1 MEKLFVVT
9 DQNGKLVC
17 ESENDSIE
25 LVTEVAIPAWTP
37 IGTVK
42 WCWKLTKVANT
53 NATEYPKQFVA
64 ELFVDGVLRFATK
77 NIRINAGAGVGLFL
91 SSVNPIMPES
101 KPKVTIIGMV
111 TVNKLKQYGCTQ
123 IVNRLPTV
131 DRVRKANSTVQY
143 RIFDLD
149 GNEISPLAGGSFL
162 LNPATPYVV
171 RRRTVKLSRAY
182 EVNSLYI
189 PEGYKFVPDDDV
201 KKDEKEDGIEDLAD
215 SICDAISHEETA
227 EIPEVE
233 SEVVP
238 EPILSSAARDSF
250 GNIAAAVSAVVTIN
264 NEASVVEA
272 TYAKNGDRPL
282 NVGGQSVQ
290 A

>member
-1 MEKLFVVT
+1 MKRFLSKFGLLLLALVMMVTCLSAVAGAYAITIEKPALLRT
-9 DQNGKLVC
+9 ETLLIPGAMDQNQQMRVLEIKT
-17 ESENDSIE
+17 EPTEN
-25 LVTEVAIPAWTP
+25 VAYGQETY
-37 IGTVK
+37 
-42 WCWKLTKVANT
+42 LTDVNEA
-53 NATEYPKQFVA
+53 AA
-64 ELFVDGVLRFATK
+64 LLREAME
-77 NIRINAGAGVGLFL
+77 NREEA
-91 SSVNPIMPES
+91 
-101 KPKVTIIGMV
+101 VTI
-111 TVNKLKQYGCTQ
+111 LFE
-123 IVNRLPTV
+123 
-131 DRVRKANSTVQY
+131 ASA
-143 RIFDLD
+143 DL
-149 GNEISPLAGGSFL
+149 SFQ
-162 LNPATPYVV
+162 AV
-171 RRRTVKLSRAY
+171 
-182 EVNSLYI
+182 
-189 PEGYKFVPDDDV
+189 
-201 KKDEKEDGIEDLAD
+201 AD